1 MAASDS
7 APKDST
13 PRSTGLPTRRLGHHG
28 PELPVLGL
36 GTWRRFDLPPR
47 REHLAHEVVAHAL
60 DLGVRAFDTAPVYG
74 RAEQVLANALRS
86 RRPEAFVAT
95 KIWAGDAG
103 EGRRQLD
110 RQLQLFDGRIDLLQ
124 IHHLIGWRNHLDWL
138 AEARDQGLIGLIG
151 VSFWQ
156 DGAFGGGTTSDL
168 KAAIRSGV
176 VDVVQVP
183 VNPLE
188 RRMEDQV
195 LPLTQEYGTG
205 VIAMRPFAEGA
216 LLPGPPAARLAETGS
231 PDYAQALLRWT
242 LADPRV
248 HLVIPATLDPAH
260 LAANATAVRAAPPTD
275 GQRRAIA
282 RLARRS
288 G

>member
-7 APKDST
+7 DPPDT
-13 PRSTGLPTRRLGHHG
+13 PLRSPGLPTRRLGRAG

-47 REHLAHEVVAHAL
+47 REHLAHQVVEHAL

-86 RRPEAFVAT
+86 RRAEAFVAT

-110 RQLQLFDGRIDLLQ
+110 RQLQLFGGRVDLLQ

-138 AEARDQGLIGLIG
+138 AEAREQGLIRLIG

-168 KAAIRSGV
+168 RAAIRSGV
-176 VDVVQVP
+176 IDVVQVP

-188 RRMEDQV
+188 RRMEDRV
-195 LPLTQEYGTG
+195 LPLAKEHGTG

-216 LLPGPPAARLAETGS
+216 LLPGPAPDRLAETGS
-231 PDYAQALLRWT
+231 PDYAHALLRWT
-242 LADPRV
+242 LGDPRV
-248 HLVIPATLDPAH
+248 HLAIPATLDPAH
-260 LAANATAVRAAPPTD
+260 LDANAAAVRAAPLT
-275 GQRRAIA
+275 GEQRHAIA